1 MEVLHANE
9 EQYTE
14 LNGYENS
21 FSLLEFTKDALD
33 RWITG
38 LGVLDDPN
46 FVDIHDKLN
55 ELERVEY
62 IPAVDTK
69 KEKI

>member
-9 EQYTE
+9 EQYKN
-14 LNGYENS
+14 LNGYRKD

-33 RWITG
+33 RWIAG
-38 LGVLDDPN
+38 IGVLKDPN
-46 FVDIHDKLN
+46 FAEIHDQLN

-62 IPAVDTK
+62 LPIT
-69 KEKI
+69 EEEEEI